1 MVLITIFSWTL
12 LAVEVGGRSPEVMT
26 TGFKELNARGLDTPE
41 EVLTSEREVQRD
53 VIIGVL
59 SVFTSTGNVVRLLI
73 RLPE

>member
-1 MVLITIFSWTL
+1 M
-12 LAVEVGGRSPEVMT
+12 AVEVGGRSPEVMT
-26 TGFKELNARGLDTPE
+26 TGFNELNARGLDTPE